1 MPPDADVS
9 PNQPVCEIMEEDDAG
24 VEAAY
29 TAQVRTLAGSNVV
42 NIPVNAGDTI
52 MDVRQYLSESP
63 ETCYVT
69 HYVLRHEGV
78 EVNDF
83 TEIAALIQ
91 VFYTCPG
98 CVERCWCGW
107 MCSCMELCML
117 ACMIL
122 CMYQ

>member
-1 MPPDADVS
+1 VGS
-9 PNQPVCEIMEEDDAG
+9 NQPVTEIIEEDDTG
-24 VEAAY
+24 VEASY

-42 NIPVNAGDTI
+42 SIPVNAGDTI

-83 TEIAALIQ
+83 TEIAALVQ
-91 VFYTCPG
+91 VLYSCPG
-98 CVERCWCGW
+98 
-107 MCSCMELCML
+107 LFL
-117 ACMIL
+117 
-122 CMYQ
+122 